1 MNWSFAKIHWRLLI
15 LGIFAIAMG
24 TLEAIVVVYI
34 RQLYYPQGFDFP
46 LTMLSLL
53 SMECCREAATII
65 MLAAVGI
72 IAGKDNLQRF
82 AYFLYAFAV
91 WDIIYY
97 AGLKVLLNWP
107 SSFLT
112 WDVLFL
118 IPVPWIGP
126 VLAPIISSL
135 TMILF
140 GGIIICLQEKGY
152 IVKIKLW
159 EWSLTFLGAFI
170 ILCSFVWD
178 YSRIIIREYFSA
190 GLAAEENTGR
200 ILKLIL
206 RYKPTHYNWSLF
218 VLGEVLIL
226 CTLVL
231 MCRRTRAGVENDRKD
246 IKPATSSGQH

>member
-1 MNWSFAKIHWRLLI
+1 
-15 LGIFAIAMG
+15 
-24 TLEAIVVVYI
+24 
-34 RQLYYPQGFDFP
+34 
-46 LTMLSLL
+46 
-53 SMECCREAATII
+53 MECCREAATII

-159 EWSLTFLGAFI
+159 
-170 ILCSFVWD
+170 
-178 YSRIIIREYFSA
+178 
-190 GLAAEENTGR
+190 N
-200 ILKLIL
+200 
-206 RYKPTHYNWSLF
+206 
-218 VLGEVLIL
+218 
-226 CTLVL
+226 
-231 MCRRTRAGVENDRKD
+231 GV
-246 IKPATSSGQH
+246 